1 MGQKSQNL
9 TSGELKR
16 IGLVSDT
23 SGFYEK
29 MSLYNNLL
37 FYSKFYNISKSRV
50 DNLLKRVGLYDS
62 RKMVAGKLSTGMR
75 QRMLLA
81 RALINNPA
89 VLFLDE
95 PTSGLDPQLLEQFM
109 S

>member
-37 FYSKFYNISKSRV
+37 FYSKFYNPNHS
-50 DNLLKRVGLYDS
+50 Y
-62 RKMVAGKLSTGMR
+62 LS
-75 QRMLLA
+75 Q
-81 RALINNPA
+81 
-89 VLFLDE
+89 LDVTYKT
-95 PTSGLDPQLLEQFM
+95 PDL
-109 S
+109 

>member
-1 MGQKSQNL
+1 MPIKDNADKGQSIILGQKSQNL

-16 IGLVSDT
+16 IGLVGDT

-75 QRMLLA
+75 Q
-81 RALINNPA
+81 
-89 VLFLDE
+89 
-95 PTSGLDPQLLEQFM
+95 
-109 S
+109 